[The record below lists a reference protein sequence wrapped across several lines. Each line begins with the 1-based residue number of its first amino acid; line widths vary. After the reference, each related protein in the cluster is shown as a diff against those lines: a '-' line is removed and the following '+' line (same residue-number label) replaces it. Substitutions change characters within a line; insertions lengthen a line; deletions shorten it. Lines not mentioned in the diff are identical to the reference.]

1 LSNPKKALFVSNRV
15 GMKRG
20 PGIVFSVFAL
30 TVALGVSTYA
40 HHGNSAYDE
49 NKPITLKGVVTEFD
63 WVNPH
68 AQIYFDVTGPKG
80 HVAHW
85 GCETLSPGKL
95 TRAGWTKDSVKAGD
109 QITITLVA
117 AKTGAPV
124 GFLQKLVFADGR
136 QLGINEGPQQ

>member
-1 LSNPKKALFVSNRV
+1 MAANRAGLV
-15 GMKRG
+15 CG
-20 PGIVFSVFAL
+20 L
-30 TVALGVSTYA
+30 TYA

-49 NKPITLKGVVTEFD
+49 SKPITLKGVVTEFD

-68 AQIYFDVTGPKG
+68 AQIYFDVKDEKG

-95 TRAGWTKDSVKAGD
+95 MRAGWNKDSVKAGD

-136 QLGINEGPQQ
+136 ELGINEGSQP